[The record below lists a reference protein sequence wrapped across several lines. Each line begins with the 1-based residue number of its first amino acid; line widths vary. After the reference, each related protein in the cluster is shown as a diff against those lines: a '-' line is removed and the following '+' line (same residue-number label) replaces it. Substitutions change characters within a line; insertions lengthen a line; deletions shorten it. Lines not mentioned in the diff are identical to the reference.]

1 MRLTARRLAMVLLAA
16 AVLLADGAW
25 SAHPTAPDTQERVA
39 LDNDAVKI
47 GYLVYPPGA
56 SSGIHVN
63 PEPEIGI
70 VVEGELTFV
79 TRHGKQVY
87 KAGSVIYL
95 ESGSGHIAMNES
107 KSPVKFWA
115 LNLKKCD

>member
-1 MRLTARRLAMVLLAA
+1 MTHCRLAMALLAA
-16 AVLLADGAW
+16 ALLLADGAW
-25 SAHPTAPDTQERVA
+25 SAHPTTGTDTQEHVL
-39 LDNDAVKI
+39 LDNATVKI
-47 GYLVYPPGA
+47 GHLVYPPGA
-56 SSGIHVN
+56 TSGIHVN

>member
-1 MRLTARRLAMVLLAA
+1 MTVCRLAMVLLAA
-16 AVLLADGAW
+16 ALLLADGAW
-25 SAHPTAPDTQERVA
+25 SAHSTAPDTQERIA
-39 LDNDAVKI
+39 LENDTVKI

-70 VVEGELTFV
+70 VVEGELTFI
-79 TRHGKQVY
+79 TRHGKQIY